1 MKNWK
6 TTVAG
11 IAVAILLVAVELGY
25 ITSEVATSSTN
36 VIAVSKFENTSNT
49 DSLLDNIANII
60 EIRVYN

>member
-49 DSLLDNIANII
+49 DSLLENIATSI

>member
-11 IAVAILLVAVELGY
+11 IALAILLVSVELGY

-49 DSLLDNIANII
+49 DSLLENIATSI